1 MLYIAAPFGNYIHTK
16 NTTAVMGTF
25 TVEPRRGLILQII
38 KTLRYSFKDKCWYN
52 QLGLRIPGIDKGYDK
67 WLNAD
72 HRQNRKIISVTA
84 IEPGDWKILHMITPK
99 DVPLELN
106 ISCPN
111 IEHFADYT
119 QELYHLADRNP
130 IVKIS
135 PLTKETDLQQLI
147 AQGFTHFHA
156 SNTLPTHKG
165 ARAGAILQP
174 YTTRII
180 TTIKTLLP
188 SAVVIAGGGI
198 STQADIATYTR
209 AGADHFS
216 LGTVCFNPLKLRRIL
231 NHYASY

>member
-1 MLYIAAPFGNYIHTK
+1 MLYIAAPFGNYIHPK

-52 QLGLRIPGIDKGYDK
+52 QLGLRNPGIDKGYDK

-72 HRQNRKIISVTA
+72 HTQNRKIISVTA
-84 IEPGDWKILHMITPK
+84 IQPHDWRILHSIIPK
-99 DVPLELN
+99 GTPLELN

-111 IEHFADYT
+111 VTHFADYT
-119 QELYHLADRNP
+119 KDLHLLAGRNP
-130 IVKIS
+130 IVKVS
-135 PLTKETDLQQLI
+135 PLTKDTAIQHLI
-147 AQGFTHFHA
+147 SQGYTHFHA

-216 LGTVCFNPLKLRRIL
+216 LGTVCFNPLKLSKL
-231 NHYASY
+231 LKSD